1 MIYLIKMQIR
11 CLLSTKESYDS
22 SVMNTIE
29 QVSFK
34 TEGYQIVNITDT
46 IQEIVNNH
54 KLVKGLVNLSIL
66 HTSASLTVQENAS
79 KDVLNDIKIFLSGLA
94 PEYANY
100 LHDIEG
106 PDDMPAHLKTL
117 LTNTHFTLSVA
128 SSKLMLGIWQ
138 GIYLCEWRKY
148 GQSRSVIV
156 HLLGK

>member
-1 MIYLIKMQIR
+1 MIYLIKMQIH
-11 CLLSTKESYDS
+11 CPLLTKVSYNS
-22 SVMNTIE
+22 NFMNTIE

-46 IQEIVNNH
+46 IQEIVNHH

-79 KDVLNDIKIFLSGLA
+79 KDVLNDIKTFLSDLA

-100 LHDIEG
+100 LHDTEG

-117 LTNTHFTLSVA
+117 MTKTHLTLSVA
-128 SSKLMLGIWQ
+128 SSKLILGIWQ

-148 GQSRSVIV
+148 GQSRSITV

>member
-1 MIYLIKMQIR
+1 MIYLIKMQIG
-11 CLLSTKESYDS
+11 CLLLTKESYNS
-22 SVMNTIE
+22 NAMNTVE

-34 TEGYQIVNITDT
+34 TEGYQIMNITDT
-46 IQEIVNNH
+46 IQEIVNHH

-79 KDVLNDIKIFLSGLA
+79 KDVLNDIKTFLSRLA
-94 PEYANY
+94 PENANY

-117 LTNTHFTLSVA
+117 ITNTHLTLSVA
-128 SSKLMLGIWQ
+128 SSKLILGIWQ

-148 GQSRSVIV
+148 GQSRSITV

>member
-1 MIYLIKMQIR
+1 MQMY
-11 CLLSTKESYDS
+11 CLLSPKASYNS
-22 SVMNTIE
+22 EFMNTIE

-46 IQEIVNNH
+46 IQEFVYRH
-54 KLVKGLVNLSIL
+54 KFVKGLVNLSIL

-79 KDVLNDIKIFLSGLA
+79 KDVLNDIKTFLSGLA

-117 LTNTHFTLSVA
+117 LTNTHLTLSVA

-148 GQSRSVIV
+148 GQSRSIIV

>member
-1 MIYLIKMQIR
+1 MQTR
-11 CLLSTKESYDS
+11 CSSTKESYNS
-22 SVMNTIE
+22 NVMNTIE

-46 IQEIVNNH
+46 IQKFVNHH
-54 KLVKGLVNLSIL
+54 KFVKGLVNLSIL
-66 HTSASLTVQENAS
+66 HTSASLIVQENAS
-79 KDVLNDIKIFLSGLA
+79 KDVLSDIKTFLSGLA
-94 PEYANY
+94 PENAAYV
-100 LHDIEG
+100 HDVEG

-117 LTNTHFTLSVA
+117 MTNTHLTLSVA
-128 SSKLMLGIWQ
+128 SSKLILGIWQ